1 MISTKDS
8 SILAL
13 DGETGNTLSASM
25 VHPKKP
31 SRALFMQILCK
42 IILTWSI
49 LFLEIDLFLS
59 LCTMHTFQLLR
70 LPFIDEVEEESY
82 WTPFFWSSAD
92 GQDSSTRGSGIPND
106 LELGKGSNPGVD
118 SVPKQSLVLLCSEK
132 AAYIFSFVH
141 AVQVAINC
149 RHPIEPFFYVI
160 WDYHCY
166 CSFFS
171 GNQEGSLQEEVSL
184 DMLLGIN
191 LLQWNRCWPL
201 ACFFHWENWNKVMVA
216 SFAHI

>member
-149 RHPIEPFFYVI
+149 RHPIEPSFLCYMRLSLLLFFLLRESRRFFTRR
-160 WDYHCY
+160 
-166 CSFFS
+166 SFTRHVVGHQPS
-171 GNQEGSLQEEVSL
+171 TVKQ
-184 DMLLGIN
+184 MLASCLFFPLGK
-191 LLQWNRCWPL
+191 L
-201 ACFFHWENWNKVMVA
+201 K
-216 SFAHI
+216 